1 MELETDIVN
10 NASGSARLRLA
21 NSDILVGVKTEVD
34 VPFADKFNE
43 GKIEFFVDCSANAT
57 PEFEGR
63 GGEELGTE
71 IAHML
76 SKSYQSPNAFDLKK
90 LCILEHT
97 KYEHFYSD
105 HKLPI
110 NTPFS
115 VCRCWKLYVDILI
128 LECGGNLFDAVSIA
142 VKAALYNTKIPK
154 VTAAAMDGGSVEL
167 DLSDDPHDC
176 DRLNVDSF
184 PLLVTVCKI
193 GDHCLV
199 DPSAEEEE
207 CSLAKLV
214 IGVSCNANRTTVTAT
229 RTAGSG
235 SFHQNTLKE
244 SLRLGRLA
252 GEGLSQE
259 LLKILQ
265 VDEKKNRQQKLKM
278 ESVGFLK

>member
-57 PEFEGR
+57 PQFEGR

-76 SKSYQSPNAFDLKK
+76 AKAYQTSDALDLKT
-90 LCILEHT
+90 LCILEH
-97 KYEHFYSD
+97 KQ
-105 HKLPI
+105 
-110 NTPFS
+110 
-115 VCRCWKLYVDILI
+115 CWKLYVDILI

-154 VTAAAMDGGSVEL
+154 VTAAAMDGGNVEL
-167 DLSDDPHDC
+167 QLTDDPHDC
-176 DRLNVDSF
+176 DRLSVGTF

-193 GDHCLV
+193 GDNCLV

-207 CSLAKLV
+207 CSLAKIV
-214 IGVSCNANRTTVTAT
+214 IGVSTNAENRTRITAT
-229 RTAGSG
+229 RTAGCG

-244 SLRLGRLA
+244 SLRLGSLA
-252 GEGLSQE
+252 GTGLNKE
-259 LLKILQ
+259 LMKMLV
-265 VDEKKNRQQKLKM
+265 VDEQKNRKPTMKVD
-278 ESVGFLK
+278 SAGFLK

>member
-1 MELETDIVN
+1 MQFQEDFRNDGRTRKDYRPMELETDIVN

-34 VPFADKFNE
+34 TPFADKFNE

-76 SKSYQSPNAFDLKK
+76 AKAYQSPNTLDLKK
-90 LCILEHT
+90 LCILEH
-97 KYEHFYSD
+97 KQ
-105 HKLPI
+105 
-110 NTPFS
+110 
-115 VCRCWKLYVDILI
+115 CWKLYVDILI

-154 VTAAAMDGGSVEL
+154 VTAAAMDGGNVEL
-167 DLSDDPHDC
+167 QLSDDPHDC
-176 DRLNVDSF
+176 DRLAVETF

-207 CSLAKLV
+207 CSLAKVV
-214 IGVSCNANRTTVTAT
+214 IGVASYANRTTITAT

-244 SLRLGRLA
+244 SLRLARLA
-252 GEGLSQE
+252 GEGLSRE

-265 VDEKKNRQQKLKM
+265 VDETKNRTQKLKM